1 MIFFITVLRSLAAML
16 ITNSHYVGVYPT
28 DLIANGGLL
37 GDILFFAVSGF
48 CLCNPKNS
56 FPKWYGKRILR
67 IYPQIILIT
76 VLYLILGIYKWDS
89 HTALGWFVYP
99 TAFRFI
105 SCIMLLYIPLYFLMK
120 SPKIKRHIELVFLAV
135 LLLQLVSYILFIDKT
150 VYNVDSVGRWFIYFI
165 FFESMLMGAYF
176 RLNLDKYRDKN
187 KLINWFLLAG
197 SAVVYFASKTL
208 FSKFGGGI
216 LYLQILN
223 QYVLLALLWFIVRC
237 FCGIDGKLER
247 LPVWIKKIFELLSKI
262 TLEIYVVQ
270 IGIITPL
277 AKLLPFPLNWILLTS
292 VILIGALILHF
303 VSDKLVSGITLLFK
317 KIKNKAKAD

>member
-76 VLYLILGIYKWDS
+76 VLYLILGIYKWGS

-99 TAFRFI
+99 TAFNFI

-120 SPKIKRHIELVFLAV
+120 SPEIKRHIELVFLAV

-208 FSKFGGGI
+208 FSKFGGGSYYI
-216 LYLQILN
+216 CKFLISMFCLP
-223 QYVLLALLWFIVRC
+223 C
-237 FCGIDGKLER
+237 FGLSSAVSAESTESLKGCLHGSKRYSSFCLKLR
-247 LPVWIKKIFELLSKI
+247 LRFMLCK
-262 TLEIYVVQ
+262 
-270 IGIITPL
+270 
-277 AKLLPFPLNWILLTS
+277 
-292 VILIGALILHF
+292 
-303 VSDKLVSGITLLFK
+303 
-317 KIKNKAKAD
+317 